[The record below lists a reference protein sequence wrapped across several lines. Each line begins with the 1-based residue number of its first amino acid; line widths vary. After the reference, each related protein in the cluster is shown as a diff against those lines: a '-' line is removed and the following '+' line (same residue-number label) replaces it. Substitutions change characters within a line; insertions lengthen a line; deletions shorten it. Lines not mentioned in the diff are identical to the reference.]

1 MLGHRE
7 LTGQDYTAMLR
18 RRVWWIVI
26 PVLVA
31 PLIGYLISLKLPNRF
46 TSQTLVLVEQPK
58 VPENFVRPVVGED
71 LNERLATMKEQ
82 ILSRT
87 RLQPIIERFGLF
99 KEDNVPVEEAVEM
112 MRKAILVSPVKA
124 DFGWREGHQGVP
136 GFYISFTD
144 SNARRAQQVC
154 SEITS
159 MFMQE
164 NLHVREQRAEGTTDF
179 LKKQLEEAKN
189 KLDGQDARLAEFQKK
204 YIGTLPGQEQANFN
218 MLNTLNTQL
227 DATTQALSRLQQ
239 DRSYV
244 ETMLNQQVASWKASQ
259 TTNSSPDTLEQQ
271 LAQAQSQL
279 LSLQARYTETHP
291 DVIKAKAN
299 IEMLKKKIEE
309 NEQAPPPDP
318 SKPPPANRSEP
329 PAIQQMR
336 AQMKGLDL
344 SIQEKVKAQVRLQK
358 EIGNYQARIELTP
371 GVEEQYKALTRDY
384 QTALTFYNDLLN
396 KKNQSEMATDLER
409 RQQGEQF
416 RVMDPPNLPEK
427 PSFPDRPL
435 FAAGGLGAGL
445 VIGLGIALMLEL
457 KDRAIRTERD
467 IEHFLELPT
476 LALMPVL
483 GDEEGNGNNGRTAK
497 RHEAGHFW
505 KRSRGTKD
513 KKRSQAV
520 GA

>member
-7 LTGQDYTAMLR
+7 LSGEDYAAMLR
-18 RRVWWIVI
+18 RRVWWIVVPALI
-26 PVLVA
+26 A

-58 VPENFVRPVVGED
+58 VPDSFVKPVVGED

-99 KEDNVPVEEAVEM
+99 KEENVPVEEAVEL
-112 MRKAILVSPVKA
+112 MRKAVVVSPVKA
-124 DFGWREGHQGVP
+124 DFGWREEHQGVP
-136 GFYISFTD
+136 GFYISFSD
-144 SNARRAQQVC
+144 SDARRAQQVC
-154 SEITS
+154 AEITS
-159 MFMQE
+159 MFMEE
-164 NLHVREQRAEGTTDF
+164 NLHVREQRAQGTTDF
-179 LKKQLEEAKN
+179 LKKQLEEAKA
-189 KLDGQDARLAEFQKK
+189 KLDEQDAKLAEFQKK
-204 YIGTLPGQEQANFN
+204 YIGTLPGQEQSNFN
-218 MLNTLNTQL
+218 MLQTLNTQL

-239 DRSYV
+239 DRTYL
-244 ETMLNQQVASWKASQ
+244 ETMLNQQVASWKSSQ

-271 LAQAQSQL
+271 LAAAQSQL
-279 LSLQARYTETHP
+279 LSLESKYTDTHP

-299 IEMLKKKIEE
+299 IAMLKKKIEDQ
-309 NEQAPPPDP
+309 EQAPPPDP
-318 SKPPPANRSEP
+318 SKPIPTNRSEP
-329 PAIQQMR
+329 AAIQQMR
-336 AQMKGLDL
+336 AQLRSMDL
-344 SIQEKVKAQVRLQK
+344 SIQEKTKAQARLQK
-358 EIGNYQARIELTP
+358 DIGLYQSRIELTP

-384 QTALTFYNDLLN
+384 QTALNFYNDLLN

-427 PSFPDRPL
+427 PSFPNRPL
-435 FAAGGLGAGL
+435 FAAGGLGSGL
-445 VIGLGIALMLEL
+445 IIGLGIALMMEL

-483 GDEEGNGNNGRTAK
+483 GAENGNGDKQRRPGQPSVGR
-497 RHEAGHFW
+497 FW
-505 KRSRGTKD
+505 NRRGAAKD
-513 KKRSQAV
+513 KKSRQAV